1 MRKLLG
7 VSVVIITA
15 LLYSCSTANMTA
27 QQTQNSA
34 ENNTTSTQN
43 EWISLFDGES
53 LDGWRASENKD
64 AIKVEDGVILLD
76 GPRSHL
82 FYSGSVEN
90 ADFVNFEFKAD
101 IKTVPG
107 ANSGIYFHTEY
118 QEEGWPSKG
127 YEVQIHNTNI
137 NTEGYVERKLT
148 GSLYAVRNIF
158 KQMVPDNEWFTMHI
172 IVMGNQIITKLND
185 QVIVDYVEPE
195 EPVRGE
201 NAKGRVLTSGTFAL
215 QCHDPESTVRLKNI
229 MVKPLPK
236 DLPEDPSNYPIVDE
250 SYETI
255 YEMSVRNFPIIDYH
269 IHTKGGLSLDEALS
283 KSHRSGIM
291 YGIAPNVG
299 LDFPIQNDQQVY
311 DWVENM
317 KGKPVFLGMQAE
329 GREWMDLISQDAIAQ
344 FDYVF
349 SDALTWTDD
358 QGRRTRLWMPDEV
371 YIEDAE
377 QWMDMYLDRI
387 LSVINEEPI
396 DMFVNPTFLPVE
408 IRDQYETLWTDDRIE
423 KFVNALA
430 ENKVALEINDRYEI
444 PRLNILRA
452 AKEAGCTFS
461 FGTNNANANYGNL
474 DYALEMARE
483 LELSPEDMFMPKPDG
498 EKAIQAKAH
507 LLDN

>member
-1 MRKLLG
+1 MRKFLTL
-7 VSVVIITA
+7 A
-15 LLYSCSTANMTA
+15 LIMFTGMMYTCSTAGSTA
-27 QQTQNSA
+27 QTV
-34 ENNTTSTQN
+34 STANQS
-43 EWISLFDGES
+43 EWISLFDGS
-53 LDGWRASENKD
+53 TLDGWSPSENKSSV
-64 AIKVEDGVILLD
+64 KVRDGAILLD

-82 FYSGSVEN
+82 FYSGEVEN
-90 ADFVNFEFKAD
+90 ADFKNFEFKAD

-158 KQMVPDNEWFTMHI
+158 KQMVPDEEWFTMHI
-172 IVMGNQIITKLND
+172 IVMGNQIITKLNG

-195 EPVRGE
+195 NPVRRD
-201 NAKGRVLTSGTFAL
+201 NSRGRVLSSGTFAL
-215 QCHDPESTVRLKNI
+215 QCHDPESTVELKNI
-229 MVKPLPK
+229 MVKPLPD
-236 DLPEDPSNYPIVDE
+236 DLPEDPSNFPVVDE
-250 SYETI
+250 TYRTI
-255 YEMSVRNFPIIDYH
+255 YDMSVSNFPIIDYH
-269 IHTKGGLSLDEALS
+269 IHTKAGLSLDEALT
-283 KSHRSGIM
+283 KSRRTGIM

-299 LDFPIQNDQQVY
+299 LDFPIQSDEQVY
-311 DWVENM
+311 EWAESM

-329 GREWMDLISQDAIAQ
+329 GREWMELISQDAIAQ

-371 YIEDAE
+371 HIDNTE

-408 IRDQYETLWTDDRIE
+408 IRDLYDSLWTEERIQ
-423 KFVNALA
+423 KFVTALA
-430 ENKVALEINDRYEI
+430 ENNVALEINDRYQI
-444 PRLNILRA
+444 PKLKVLQA
-452 AKEAGCTFS
+452 ARDAGCTFS
-461 FGTNNANANYGNL
+461 FGTNNGDANYGNL

-483 LELSPEDMFMPKPDG
+483 LDLSPEDMFMPKPDG
-498 EKAIQAKAH
+498 QKAIQVKAH
-507 LLDN
+507 LLDSN